1 MVPRRWFLLALS
13 WLPLVALGPGCST
26 LGYVPE
32 PGYEELERS
41 VDAFSKFVRWKQY
54 AKAKLFVVPNRE
66 RAFVKFTQSVEN
78 VLDITEFSVDDVTI
92 DEADEKAGLRTEG
105 HALVRLSYTLL
116 PSNVYHVKVIE
127 QIWIA
132 KDGQWMLD
140 FPAKGWDL

>member
-1 MVPRRWFLLALS
+1 MVPRRWMLLAMVC
-13 WLPLVALGPGCST
+13 LPLVALGPGCST
-26 LGYVPE
+26 MGLVPE
-32 PGYEELERS
+32 PGYEELDRS
-41 VDAFSKFVRWKQY
+41 VDAFTKFFRWKQY
-54 AKAKLFVVPNRE
+54 AKAKLFVVPSRE

-116 PSNVYHVKVIE
+116 PSNEYHVKIIE

-132 KDGQWMLD
+132 KDGQWMLE
-140 FPAKGWDL
+140 FPDKGWGL

>member
-1 MVPRRWFLLALS
+1 MVPRRWMLLAMV

-41 VDAFSKFVRWKQY
+41 VDAFTKFLRWKQY

-92 DEADEKAGLRTEG
+92 DEADDKAGLRTEG
-105 HALVRLSYTLL
+105 HVLVRLSYTLL

-127 QIWIA
+127 QVWIA
-132 KDGQWMLD
+132 KDGQWMLE
-140 FPAKGWDL
+140 FPTKGWDL